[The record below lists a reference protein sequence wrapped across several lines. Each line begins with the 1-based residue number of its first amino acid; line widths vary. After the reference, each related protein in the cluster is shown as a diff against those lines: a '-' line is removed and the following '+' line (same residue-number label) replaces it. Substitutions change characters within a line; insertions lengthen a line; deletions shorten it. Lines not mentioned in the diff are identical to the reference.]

1 MQIQSERYP
10 RLDRRLQAIA
20 DLVNP
25 EGRSGLRLADVG
37 TDHGYLVSYLALTG
51 QIAKG
56 YACDINPQPLERARR
71 TLECYGVQGVELR
84 LSDGLAALSP
94 EMVDRVVIAGM
105 GGDMMVHILSQAG
118 WQQAQQI
125 EYRLQPNTKAD
136 HLRLWLVCNG
146 YRILEEQVAQQGKF
160 FYPILRVRS
169 GKMEIPAPCFPL
181 FCAAGLLAV
190 QDKPLT
196 AWEKGYLSRRKQALE
211 LRLQGLSAS
220 QEEHGSA
227 AVEER
232 RQLEDTLAQ
241 LCARLEGA
249 DRSRKDNML

>member
-71 TLECYGVQGVELR
+71 TLERYGVQGVELR
-84 LSDGLAALSP
+84 LSDGLAALTP

-125 EYRLQPNTKAD
+125 E
-136 HLRLWLVCNG
+136 
-146 YRILEEQVAQQGKF
+146 
-160 FYPILRVRS
+160 
-169 GKMEIPAPCFPL
+169 
-181 FCAAGLLAV
+181 
-190 QDKPLT
+190 
-196 AWEKGYLSRRKQALE
+196 
-211 LRLQGLSAS
+211 
-220 QEEHGSA
+220 
-227 AVEER
+227 
-232 RQLEDTLAQ
+232 
-241 LCARLEGA
+241 
-249 DRSRKDNML
+249 